1 LTVQPEFRDAVPD
14 DAEPLAQLWHSGWQD
29 AHHGLLPAELTRQ
42 RTARSFLDR
51 MNEHLADVRV
61 AAAAGRP
68 LGFAMFKDDELYQ
81 FYVSAEAR
89 GTGIAAL
96 LMRDAESTM
105 CSRGVKNAW
114 LACAIGNERAAR
126 FYAKQGWQLIGNKV
140 IEVTIPG
147 GLFPLEVWR
156 YEKQL
161 GV

>member
-1 LTVQPEFRDAVPD
+1 
-14 DAEPLAQLWHSGWQD
+14 
-29 AHHGLLPAELTRQ
+29 
-42 RTARSFLDR
+42 
-51 MNEHLADVRV
+51 
-61 AAAAGRP
+61 
-68 LGFAMFKDDELYQ
+68 MFKDDELYQ

-161 GV
+161 GA